1 MRILVWSGRG
11 ICYGMLKGWAGS
23 VGAAGVFF
31 GVADFFSEGMMGV
44 RCFFAAGAA
53 FWRGWRV
60 LWFMLR
66 DISVL
71 GA

>member
-1 MRILVWSGRG
+1 
-11 ICYGMLKGWAGS
+11 MLKGGEGS